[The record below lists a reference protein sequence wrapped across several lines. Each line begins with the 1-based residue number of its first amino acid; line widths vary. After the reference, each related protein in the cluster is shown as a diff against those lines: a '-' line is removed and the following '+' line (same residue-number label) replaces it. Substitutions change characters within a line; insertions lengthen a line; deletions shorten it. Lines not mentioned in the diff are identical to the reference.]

1 MLFGRGDLIGIIM
14 LMNTS
19 SSLIL
24 TVNAGSSSLKVSVFD
39 ADHIQQASFRVEN
52 IGQPQVTFTARITSD
67 SVADQVDV
75 KNHQDA
81 VRLIFDQLF
90 IHYPEDRFAGIGHR
104 ITHGGPYFD
113 SSVRMTTDVLQ
124 KLRDITVFDPLH
136 LPLQVQVAELVKERL
151 EDIPHVACFDTTFFH
166 GMPRRAKLLPLPRH
180 YYEAGIRRYG
190 FHGLSYSYLLD
201 ELRQIEGGA
210 AADGKVILAHL
221 GSGASVTAVE
231 KGVPVDTTMSL
242 TPLSGIMMS
251 TRSGDLDPGLPAVLR
266 SIKGVDQAQFDTI
279 VASESG
285 LRGVSGMSA
294 DMALLIKEYRSNPA
308 AADAV
313 DLFCYQVQKTIGAFV
328 AALGGL
334 DTLVFSGGIGENAP
348 FIRRKVIEGLSVF
361 GLEID
366 DTANDMGDR
375 IISTQQSNVAIRTI
389 KTNEEQVIAKE
400 TYRLVV
406 EKG

>member
-1 MLFGRGDLIGIIM
+1 
-14 LMNTS
+14 MNTP

-39 ADHIQQASFRVEN
+39 AEHIQQASFRVEN
-52 IGQPQVTFTARITSD
+52 IGQTQATFTARTASD
-67 SVADQVDV
+67 SVANQVDV

-90 IHYPEDRFAGIGHR
+90 IHHPKDRFVAVGHR

-113 SSVRMTTDVLQ
+113 SSVRMTSDALR
-124 KLRDITVFDPLH
+124 KLKDSTVFDLLH
-136 LPLQVQVAELVKERL
+136 LPLQIQTAELVQERL
-151 EDIPHVACFDTTFFH
+151 GDAPHVACFDTTFFRD
-166 GMPRRAKLLPLPRH
+166 MPRRAKLLPLPRH
-180 YYEAGIRRYG
+180 YYEEGIRRYG

-201 ELRQIEGGA
+201 ELRQVEGGA

-231 KGVPVDTTMSL
+231 RGVPVDTTMSL

-266 SIKGVDQAQFDTI
+266 SIKGIDQAQFDTL

-285 LRGVSGMSA
+285 LRGVSGTSA
-294 DMALLIKEYRSNPA
+294 DMASLIKEYPSNPA

-313 DLFCYQVQKTIGAFV
+313 DLFCYQIQKTIGAFV
-328 AALGGL
+328 AVLGGL

-348 FIRRKVIEGLSVF
+348 FIRRKVTEGLGVF

-366 DTANDMGDR
+366 DDANDMGDR
-375 IISTQQSNVAIRTI
+375 AISTPQSNVTIRTI